1 MSKPLA
7 ELSDRQLLERNY
19 AANIMLFEKI
29 QKLKKEINLLNTP
42 TQTRSLMA
50 QISRNVQ
57 DYNDLFE
64 KELDE
69 YISKKAK

>member
-7 ELSDRQLLERNY
+7 ELSDRELLERNY